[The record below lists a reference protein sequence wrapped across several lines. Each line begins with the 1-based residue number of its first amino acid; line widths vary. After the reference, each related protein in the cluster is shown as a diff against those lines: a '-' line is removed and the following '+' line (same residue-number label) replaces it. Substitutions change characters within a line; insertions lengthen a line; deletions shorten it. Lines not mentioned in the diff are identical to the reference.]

1 MPTAP
6 TRSSPTFPAKGS
18 LKRVPFARLIR
29 EIARSSATG
38 NLYLLTAGDK
48 KKVVFFANGTPIFVR
63 SNQLSECLGQ
73 VLAEEG
79 LITQEQSDN
88 TLEAVRRTGKKQGE
102 LLVENGILS
111 RGNLHYGLYRQLRQK
126 LFEIFAWEEGRFQ
139 FKPGGDAPDDVE
151 VGFEEPIEAIII
163 AAIQERCGDERA
175 RRVLEGMKGEYPR
188 PASKWKGK
196 PNLLGLLPEEEHFL
210 RCVDGS
216 RSLTQIL
223 DQASQPPVPQV
234 STLLLGLVEAGV
246 LELASVR
253 RPPRKRPDPP
263 DLTPKP
269 ADDDELAP
277 SFDATSKIKE
287 FEDTPLPRQLPNP
300 ANSNAQLPT
309 LLSEDEEMFAG
320 VAALADEDSMLVDSA
335 ELLRGPTPT
344 QRPVSAPAPE
354 PEPEPSDLS
363 SPGDFAGRIGALVDD
378 DDEADFGGLDEPDE
392 PTRTDVAPVELET
405 EPTRA
410 TPTILDD
417 VSEPADGEELIELI
431 DDDEMLELEADDVL
445 DDDILDE
452 EPEELDSQALETF
465 NDPDVTYDKLA
476 AAAAASPHEP
486 VDDNETAAALPLPAD
501 DDEEL
506 PALDELPELD
516 DDLSDLSDLD
526 PDEELP
532 ALDDELPDLGDID
545 DDLLDE
551 LDDEL
556 GELDD
561 AELDDLDL
569 DDVDLDDVDLD
580 DVDLGDFEAEPAP
593 ATRRAAPKTETIIAD
608 VDLDD
613 LDLDAIDLGDID
625 GEPEPE
631 YEPELE
637 ELEEL
642 DEEPDP
648 RAYEEGQM
656 LFNEGV
662 SAMHEGDYATAVA
675 RFEEAYDHGLDD
687 AELRAMIAFAR
698 FRNNGGDEATA
709 QESLEQLTYAEEMD
723 PNLDL
728 VYAYR
733 GAIYLGLG
741 IEDQA
746 RESFRYAL
754 QLNPDCVLANDY
766 INNM

>member
-6 TRSSPTFPAKGS
+6 TRTTPTFPAKGS

-48 KKVVFFANGTPIFVR
+48 KKVVFFANGTPVFVR

-151 VGFEEPIEAIII
+151 VGFEEPVEAIII
-163 AAIQERCGDERA
+163 TATQERCGDARA
-175 RRVLEGMKGEYPR
+175 RRLLEGMKGEYPR
-188 PASKWKGK
+188 PTSKWKGD
-196 PNLLGLLPEEEHFL
+196 PNKLGLLPEERHFL
-210 RCVDGS
+210 QCVDGS
-216 RSLTQIL
+216 RSLTQLL
-223 DQASQPPVPQV
+223 DEAPQPPVPQV

-246 LELASVR
+246 LELAAVR

-277 SFDATSKIKE
+277 SFDATSAIKE

-300 ANSNAQLPT
+300 ASSNAQLPT

-354 PEPEPSDLS
+354 PEPEPAPALS

-378 DDEADFGGLDEPDE
+378 DDEADFGGLDEP
-392 PTRTDVAPVELET
+392 TRTDVAPIELEQ
-405 EPTRA
+405 EPTRT
-410 TPTILDD
+410 TPTIIDD
-417 VSEPADGEELIELI
+417 VSAPAPSEGEELIELI

-445 DDDILDE
+445 DDADLLDDD
-452 EPEELDSQALETF
+452 PEELDSHALQTINE
-465 NDPDVTYDKLA
+465 PDVTYDKLA
-476 AAAAASPHEP
+476 AEAAASPHEP
-486 VDDNETAAALPLPAD
+486 AELETAAALPLPTLD

-506 PALDELPELD
+506 PPLDELPELD
-516 DDLSDLSDLD
+516 GELPDLD
-526 PDEELP
+526 PDS
-532 ALDDELPDLGDID
+532 ELPDLGDID

-556 GELDD
+556 GALDG
-561 AELDDLDL
+561 AELDELGL
-569 DDVDLDDVDLD
+569 DDVDLDEVDLD
-580 DVDLGDFEAEPAP
+580 AVDLGDFEPEPAP
-593 ATRRAAPKTETIIAD
+593 AAPAQPAPKMETIIAD

-637 ELEEL
+637 VLEDL
-642 DEEPDP
+642 DDEPDP

-662 SAMHEGDYATAVA
+662 SAMHEGDYATAVQ

-709 QESLEQLTYAEEMD
+709 HESLEQLTYAEEMD